1 MIKRFKEYLS
11 SPRLGRAMISRFE
24 IVLCVVFLVA
34 VTVGAG
40 SLPAVAGGPVRDVA
54 STQSVSTL
62 SEGIWSGT
70 FQSKHP
76 EVAPFSMTVDISHD
90 PSGNLTAATN
100 SAADCFSDTT
110 LQVSVKG
117 TNAVLAGSDAD
128 GNSIT
133 FRGSLDNSGTI
144 LNLHYILNGAN
155 GRCESD
161 DGNGTLS
168 KR

>member
-1 MIKRFKEYLS
+1 MIARFKIL
-11 SPRLGRAMISRFE
+11 
-24 IVLCVVFLVA
+24 LCVVFSVVL
-34 VTVGAG
+34 TVGAKF
-40 SLPAVAGGPVRDVA
+40 LPAVASSPVKDVA
-54 STQSVSTL
+54 SSQSVSML

-76 EVAPFSMTVDISHD
+76 EVAPFTMTVDIGRD
-90 PSGNLTAATN
+90 PNGNLIAATN

-110 LQVSVKG
+110 LQVTVKG
-117 TNAVLAGSDAD
+117 SNAVLAGSDAD